1 MLRAADDLSQK
12 HGQRKCKFGV
22 GQGKQ
27 QQQQRRWGR
36 MSHHHHH
43 HLDLG
48 LCALQADWL
57 ALPSST
63 VTTTTPPAATLI
75 WWRPCDAFFLVR
87 VSLSTICVFALY
99 ANQAAAT
106 VGGGVTAAAANS
118 REIDHGNGAALA
130 AVIQT

>member
-1 MLRAADDLSQK
+1 
-12 HGQRKCKFGV
+12 
-22 GQGKQ
+22 
-27 QQQQRRWGR
+27 

-99 ANQAAAT
+99 ANQAAQLLLVVVLLLLLPTREKLIMGT
-106 VGGGVTAAAANS
+106 VQ
-118 REIDHGNGAALA
+118 H
-130 AVIQT
+130 